1 MGDYPDYAEFLI
13 DSAEERL
20 EKTFVETYKHF
31 ETLCKEH
38 RTEVCMDEIVHDH
51 MMEWHHAMK
60 IKVESLKEK
69 MKDEDD
75 HHPAKAIKK

>member
-1 MGDYPDYAEFLI
+1 VD
-13 DSAEERL
+13 
-20 EKTFVETYKHF
+20 TYKHF

-75 HHPAKAIKK
+75 HHSGKTITKK